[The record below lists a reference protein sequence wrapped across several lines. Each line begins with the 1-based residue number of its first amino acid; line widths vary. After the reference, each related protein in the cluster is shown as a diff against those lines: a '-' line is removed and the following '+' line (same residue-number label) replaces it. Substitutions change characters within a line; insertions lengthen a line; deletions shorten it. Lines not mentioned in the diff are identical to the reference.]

1 MRKINKKIEFKIAAD
16 GSSAS
21 GKTTGGKLIAKKL
34 KMKFLSSGA
43 LYRFCALKTLEN
55 KNTYNVKFINKIAN
69 SITLKKL
76 QNKKLYSP
84 EVAKL
89 SSIIAKKP
97 YVRKALKGFQKNFI
111 KKSKLVVVE
120 GRDIGSKIMPN
131 ADLKLFFTCSTKE
144 KAKRRLKEFKSLN
157 KKITLKQVEKALIQ
171 RDKEDTKRKISPL
184 IMTKNAVLV
193 DTTKLTIKQ
202 MEAKLTNLVKNSIK
216 KNMEIYKDLSS
227 PASQQFE
234 KLLNSQLS
242 KNKIEEGK
250 IIEGKITKITDKY
263 VFLFIPGLK
272 SEPVI
277 DINEMKMIGMQDKVV
292 EGAEVSVLL
301 EKIEDKNG
309 DVVVSAQKAQKIK
322 GWYELEKAY
331 EDNQSI
337 NGKITSKCKG
347 GVIVE
352 HIETGSLM
360 FCPGSQISDKPMKS
374 VDHLIGVEQKFA
386 IIKLDKVRGNACV
399 SRRQI
404 VSSHKKEDKAKIIEK
419 FKVGDIIKDAVVKGY
434 SSFGCFFEVNN
445 EIDVLVHLQ
454 EISYSRVNHPDEIFN
469 IGEKHDLKV
478 ISIDMEK
485 LQIGCSIKQLSPD
498 PFEHISNYEIGKPYK
513 VKVVKIT
520 DYGCFCELEPGLSTL
535 LHSSEI
541 SWTKKNISPKKLFK
555 VGDQIDCV
563 ITEIDKDKRRVAISH
578 RLTNENPYT
587 TLENKYPVGSDI
599 DGVVTSANE
608 YALYVKLG
616 DFDIDG
622 FLHSNDLS
630 YSGKP
635 EDELKKHKKGEKLKV
650 RVLEIKKEE
659 QKVRVGLKQLEKDPF
674 DFFKGKKVNDIITVQ
689 VVSSDSKGLM
699 VKPEGCDLEFLIKKS
714 QIAVSAADARPS
726 RFVGGERIDSAIAEI
741 NFDKRKVN
749 LSIKLLEELQNKEAV
764 DKFSSPLSGKNLPF
778 SSLSEKLD
786 DKKKKETE

>member
-1 MRKINKKIEFKIAAD
+1 
-16 GSSAS
+16 
-21 GKTTGGKLIAKKL
+21 
-34 KMKFLSSGA
+34 
-43 LYRFCALKTLEN
+43 
-55 KNTYNVKFINKIAN
+55 
-69 SITLKKL
+69 
-76 QNKKLYSP
+76 
-84 EVAKL
+84 
-89 SSIIAKKP
+89 
-97 YVRKALKGFQKNFI
+97 
-111 KKSKLVVVE
+111 
-120 GRDIGSKIMPN
+120 
-131 ADLKLFFTCSTKE
+131 
-144 KAKRRLKEFKSLN
+144 
-157 KKITLKQVEKALIQ
+157 
-171 RDKEDTKRKISPL
+171 
-184 IMTKNAVLV
+184 
-193 DTTKLTIKQ
+193 
-202 MEAKLTNLVKNSIK
+202 
-216 KNMEIYKDLSS
+216 MEIYKDLNS
-227 PASQQFE
+227 PATKQFE

-250 IIEGKITKITDKY
+250 IIDGKITKITDKY
-263 VFLFIPGLK
+263 IFLFIQGLK

-292 EGAEVSVLL
+292 EGATLSVLL

-331 EDNQSI
+331 DEDQPI

-352 HIETGSLM
+352 HLETGSLM
-360 FCPGSQISDKPMKS
+360 FCPGSQISDKPMKNI
-374 VDHLIGVEQKFA
+374 DHLIGVEQKFA
-386 IIKLDKVRGNACV
+386 IIKLDKIRGNACV

-541 SWTKKNISPKKLFK
+541 SWAKKNISPKKLFK
-555 VGDQIDCV
+555 VNDQIECV
-563 ITEIDKDKRRVAISH
+563 ITEIDKEKRRVAISH
-578 RLTNENPYT
+578 RLTTENPFT

-599 DGVVTSANE
+599 DGTIISTNE

-616 DFDIDG
+616 EFDIDG

-630 YSGKP
+630 YTGKP
-635 EDELKKHKKGEKLKV
+635 EDELKKHKKGDKLRVK
-650 RVLEIKKEE
+650 VLEIKKEE
-659 QKVRVGLKQLEKDPF
+659 QKIRVGLKQLEKDPF
-674 DFFKGKKVNDIITVQ
+674 DWFKDKKVNDTVTVQ
-689 VVSSDSKGLM
+689 VISSDGKGLV
-699 VKPEGCDLEFLIKKS
+699 VKPEGCDLEFLIKKT
-714 QIAVSAADARPS
+714 QIAVNTADARPS
-726 RFVGGERIDSAIAEI
+726 RFVGGERIDAAIAEL
-741 NFDKRKVN
+741 NLDKRKAN